1 MSWLGPHLAGKPTRG
16 GRVSLQWGTRGRG
29 LWGSR
34 LVSAERSSTNSRGA
48 ELPARAFLPHL
59 SRAMGIGLGMGTGP
73 TLDRPQVQHQG
84 PDVLH
89 K

>member
-16 GRVSLQWGTRGRG
+16 GRVSLQWGTWGRG
-29 LWGSR
+29 LWGSC
-34 LVSAERSSTNSRGA
+34 LVSAECRLTNSRGA

-59 SRAMGIGLGMGTGP
+59 SRATGIGLRMGTGP
-73 TLDRPQVQHQG
+73 TLDRPQVQQHG